1 MQWHISPALWFNN
14 VNVKIQLLYKPQNI
28 SPYANN
34 IKVDMFK
41 TSDVKYVLCV
51 EMISS
56 PSYLLINL
64 KSIYIFLQFFL
75 KSYFISNTVVT
86 DG

>member
-1 MQWHISPALWFNN
+1 
-14 VNVKIQLLYKPQNI
+14 
-28 SPYANN
+28 
-34 IKVDMFK
+34 MFK